1 MWPFTKHGPASSPG
15 TPRSELRCSFCD
27 KHRNDVRK
35 LIAGP
40 GVYICDKCIA
50 LCDDI
55 VAEESE
61 EREEAQRKEEAGW
74 GASLPG
80 FSSRAEPRVS
90 PTALCRLCGL
100 PTPMQDVIAVPDAA
114 SCALC
119 AWLPSVRCRNRI
131 PRNDFA
137 RRAT

>member
-1 MWPFTKHGPASSPG
+1 MWPFTKHPPG
-15 TPRSELRCSFCD
+15 TLRCSFCN
-27 KHRNDVRK
+27 KHQNDVRK

-40 GVYICDKCIA
+40 SVYICDKCIA

-55 VAEESE
+55 VAEEFE

-100 PTPMQDVIAVPDAA
+100 PTPMQDVIAVPDRGFLCLVCLAA
-114 SCALC
+114 
-119 AWLPSVRCRNRI
+119 I
-131 PRNDFA
+131 
-137 RRAT
+137 RAVSEQDSKE

>member
-1 MWPFTKHGPASSPG
+1 LWPFTKHGRPSSTG
-15 TPRSELRCSFCD
+15 ALRREGRCSFCN
-27 KHRNDVRK
+27 KHQNDVRK

-55 VAEESE
+55 VAEEFE

-74 GASLPG
+74 AASLPG
-80 FSSRAEPRVS
+80 SPSRGEPRVS

-100 PTPMQDVIAVPDAA
+100 PTPIPDVIAVPDRGY
-114 SCALC
+114 LC
-119 AWLPSVRCRNRI
+119 LVCLGAI
-131 PRNDFA
+131 
-137 RRAT
+137 RAVSEQDSKE

>member
-1 MWPFTKHGPASSPG
+1 MRPFTKHGPASSLG
-15 TPRSELRCSFCD
+15 TPRSELRCSFCN
-27 KHRNDVRK
+27 KHQNDVRK

-55 VAEESE
+55 VAEEFE
-61 EREEAQRKEEAGW
+61 EREEAHRKEEAGW

-80 FSSRAEPRVS
+80 SPSRAEPRVS

-100 PTPMQDVIAVPDAA
+100 PTPIHNVIAVPDRGFLCLVCLAA
-114 SCALC
+114 
-119 AWLPSVRCRNRI
+119 I
-131 PRNDFA
+131 
-137 RRAT
+137 RAVSEQDSNE